1 MRNKGAIWTLAIAL
15 VLVCLYQ
22 LSFTVVTYKVKQDS
36 KKYARDAN
44 NVVDTKKAG
53 YYLDSIASEPVYNFL
68 WLQKYT
74 YRECQEREINLGL
87 DLQGGMNVILEV
99 SVVDVV
105 RSMANYSKD
114 STFNAALALAK
125 KNQVGS
131 NENFVT
137 IFGKAFEKIDPN
149 ARLSAI
155 FTSAELRDRINYNTS
170 NQAVLKVIREE
181 ADKAISN
188 SFNIINTR
196 IDHFGVTSPN
206 VQRLQS
212 GDRILV
218 ELPGVSEKDRVRK
231 LLQGAAKLE
240 FWETYNNTDPE
251 IRNGLVALNN
261 LLKEINKS
269 SKKITVADKST
280 ANQTVA
286 KNATSTGTKGVA
298 GEETPTLLQQLSK
311 DTLQAGGDTAAAESA
326 NAFMQ
331 DNPLFSVL
339 IPYVTQ
345 KGELIPGSVF
355 GQVHYKDTTKVNQ
368 YLKLGVQRNLFPRNF
383 KYFWSA
389 IPIQNTTTKKPTDYF
404 EIHAIK
410 VTSRDGRAPLSGDAI
425 TQAQNSFNQNTAEA
439 YVSMDMNAEG
449 TRIWA
454 RLTRENVGK
463 IIAVVMDNYVYS
475 NPRVNEEIP
484 TGSSQISGN
493 FSAKEA
499 EDLANLLKSGTMPA
513 PCKIIQEEVIG
524 PSLGKESIRSGL
536 SSLIISFILIF
547 SFMVFYY
554 TRKAGTVADI
564 ALFLNMFFLIGVL
577 ASLGLA
583 LTLPGIAGMILNIG
597 MSVDANVLI
606 NERIRE
612 EIAAGKNTRMAVADG
627 YKNALSAIVD
637 GNLTTL
643 ISGIILYVLGTG
655 PVKGFATTLVIGII
669 TTLFATVFIS
679 RLVFEYMLEHGYKLT
694 FSTKLSQGAFK
705 KINIDYIKNR
715 KYFYVLSGTILLIG
729 AVSLGIRGLDQGVDF
744 VGGRNYIIQFDKP
757 VSNLEVAS
765 LVEKTLGTRPT
776 VITYGSGNK
785 IRITTK
791 YGINSEDPDVETK
804 IEELI
809 YNGVKPILGAN
820 VSLEQFKNQ
829 YVQGLQRVGPTIAA
843 DIKRNSFIALFL
855 ALFFMFLYVGFRFRN
870 WSMGLGAMVSLG
882 HDAFVVIVM
891 FSLLYGIM
899 PFSMEID
906 QTFMAAILTIIGY
919 SVNDTVVIFD
929 RIREYKLLHP
939 KMDYAALM
947 NKAINDTF
955 SRTIVTSLTVLI
967 TVTIIFFYTGESVQ
981 GFAFALLIGM
991 ISGVYSTVFIATAL
1005 VYDTSKKKE
1014 LKNNPLTTG
1023 RQR

>member
-22 LSFTVVTYKVKQDS
+22 LSFTFMTYKVRKDSKEYAKNAQNGIDS
-36 KKYARDAN
+36 KKAD
-44 NVVDTKKAG
+44 
-53 YYLDSIASEPVYNFL
+53 YYLDSIAGEPVYNFL
-68 WLQKYT
+68 WLKKYT

-99 SVVDVV
+99 SVVDVI

-114 STFNAALALAK
+114 TTFNKALALAK
-125 KNQVGS
+125 KTQVGS

-137 IFGKAFEKIDPN
+137 LFGQAFEKIDKN

-155 FTSAELRDRINYNTS
+155 FTSPELREKINYNTS
-170 NQAVLKVIREE
+170 NPDVLKVIREE

-206 VQRLQS
+206 VQRLQG

-218 ELPGVSEKDRVRK
+218 ELPGVQEKDRVRK
-231 LLQGAAKLE
+231 LLQGSARLE
-240 FWETYNNTDPE
+240 FWETYNNADPE
-251 IRNGLVALNN
+251 IRNGMMALNQ
-261 LLKEINKS
+261 LVREINKS
-269 SKKITVADKST
+269 SKQAAPAD
-280 ANQTVA
+280 QA
-286 KNATSTGTKGVA
+286 KPADAEKLTNAAADSQKKD
-298 GEETPTLLQQLSK
+298 GEETPALLQQLNDDSTK
-311 DTLQAGGDTAAAESA
+311 AATDTGNKSREAL
-326 NAFMQ
+326 MQ

-339 IPYVTQ
+339 IPFVNQ

-355 GQVHYKDTTKVNQ
+355 GQVHYKDTSKVNQ
-368 YLKLGVQRNLFPRNF
+368 YMRLAMTRNLFPRNF

-389 IPIQNTTTKKPTDYF
+389 LPIINPTTKKPTDYY

-410 VTSRDGRAPLSGDAI
+410 ITSRDGRAPLTGDVI
-425 TQAQNSFNQNTAEA
+425 TRAENAYDQVNGNA
-439 YVSMDMNAEG
+439 YVSMNMNAEG
-449 TRIWA
+449 TTVWA

-463 IIAVVMDNYVYS
+463 IVAVVMDDYVYS

-484 TGSSQISGN
+484 TGSSQISGS
-493 FSAKEA
+493 FTAKEA

-513 PCKIIQEEVIG
+513 PCKIIQEEIIG

-536 SSLIISFILIF
+536 GSLGISFVLIF
-547 SFMVFYY
+547 SFMIFYY
-554 TRKAGTVADI
+554 TRRAGTVADI
-564 ALFLNMFFLIGVL
+564 ALFLNIFFLIGVL

-583 LTLPGIAGMILNIG
+583 LTLPGIAGIVLTIG

-612 EIAAGKNTRMAVADG
+612 ELMAGKGIRMAVTDG

-643 ISGIILYVLGTG
+643 ITGIILFILGTG

-669 TTLFATVFIS
+669 TSMFAAIFIT
-679 RLVFEYMLEHGYKLT
+679 RLVFEMMLDKQSVLT
-694 FSTKLSQGAFK
+694 FSTRLSEGAFK
-705 KINIDYIKNR
+705 RINLDYVKHR
-715 KYFYVLSGTILLIG
+715 KKFYLLSGTILLIG
-729 AVSLGIRGLDQGVDF
+729 IGSLVFRGLDEGVDF
-744 VGGRNYIIQFDKP
+744 AGGRNYIVQFPKL
-757 VSNLEVAS
+757 VSNLEVTN
-765 LVEKTLGTRPT
+765 LLEKEMGVRPT
-776 VITYGSGNK
+776 VITYGSDNK

-791 YGINSEDPDVETK
+791 YGIESEDPDIEDK
-804 IEELI
+804 IEKLI
-809 YNGVKPILGAN
+809 FSGVKPILGN
-820 VSLEQFKNQ
+820 EVSYEQFKND

-843 DIKRNSFIALFL
+843 DIKRKSFVALFISL
-855 ALFFMFLYVGFRFRN
+855 VFMFLYIGFRFRN
-870 WSMGLGAMVSLG
+870 WSMGLGAMASLA
-882 HDAFVVIVM
+882 HDAFLVIAM
-891 FSLLYGIM
+891 FSLLYGVM

-906 QTFMAAILTIIGY
+906 QTFIAAILTIIGY

-929 RIREYKLLHP
+929 RIREYKVLHP
-939 KMDYAALM
+939 KMDYATLM

-955 SRTIVTSLTVLI
+955 SRTIITSLTVLI
-967 TVTIIFFYTGESVQ
+967 TVAIIFFYTGESVQ
-981 GFAFALLIGM
+981 GFAFALLIGLF
-991 ISGVYSTVFIATAL
+991 SGVYSTVFIASAL

-1014 LKNNPLTTG
+1014 SKRLS
-1023 RQR
+1023 